1 MRRELKI
8 RIGFTLT
15 EMVVVIGII
24 VLVVALSLPAFNFIT
39 GSRSIESA
47 QNQISAII
55 GRARANAIGLQKVYG
70 VFFFVDSGT
79 DRVNVAMIS
88 ESDTTT
94 AGSAAVYLDFD
105 GPRDDVALPPGVSVQ
120 LLDDAALVSGAR
132 TNDGYIGF
140 NVATGTSLKYG
151 GVILF
156 DGNGHVLSSTYGFRT
171 ADSSGAPTQ
180 IGALFYG
187 SSATPPAFLD
197 PFGAGNPPPKS
208 TIGFVLFDR
217 QSFVNQGFTLDD
229 VQVTNPAGSTAAYT
243 AAGASGKSEKDEE
256 DWLDQSATA
265 LLINRS
271 NGSLIRAE

>member
-70 VFFFVDSGT
+70 VFFFIDPGT

-105 GPRDDVALPPGVSVQ
+105 
-120 LLDDAALVSGAR
+120 
-132 TNDGYIGF
+132 T
-140 NVATGTSLKYG
+140 
-151 GVILF
+151 
-156 DGNGHVLSSTYGFRT
+156 
-171 ADSSGAPTQ
+171 
-180 IGALFYG
+180 
-187 SSATPPAFLD
+187 
-197 PFGAGNPPPKS
+197 
-208 TIGFVLFDR
+208 
-217 QSFVNQGFTLDD
+217 
-229 VQVTNPAGSTAAYT
+229 
-243 AAGASGKSEKDEE
+243 
-256 DWLDQSATA
+256 
-265 LLINRS
+265 
-271 NGSLIRAE
+271 RAMMSRCRRA